1 MNIQYNN
8 YSLFIP
14 SNINTLLS
22 QRMQI
27 EKNLLLVKC
36 INKYEKEDIKQLT
49 KFLNIWINIKYF
61 NCKYSS
67 NLEKQSNFYFSDF

>member
-22 QRMQI
+22 QKIQK
-27 EKNLLLVKC
+27 EKNLLLTKS
-36 INKYEKEDIKQLT
+36 IGKFEKVDIKQLT
-49 KFLNIWINIKYF
+49 KFLNIWLNIKYF
-61 NCKYSS
+61 NCKYNS
-67 NLEKQSNFYFSDF
+67 NLEKQCSFYFYNK

>member
-14 SNINTLLS
+14 SNSNTLLS

-49 KFLNIWINIKYF
+49 KLLNIWINIKYF
-61 NCKYSS
+61 NCKYSV
-67 NLEKQSNFYFSDF
+67 NLEKQSNFYFSGL

>member
-14 SNINTLLS
+14 SNSNTLLS

-49 KFLNIWINIKYF
+49 RFLNIWINIKYF
-61 NCKYSS
+61 NCKYSV
-67 NLEKQSNFYFSDF
+67 NLEKQSNFYFSGL